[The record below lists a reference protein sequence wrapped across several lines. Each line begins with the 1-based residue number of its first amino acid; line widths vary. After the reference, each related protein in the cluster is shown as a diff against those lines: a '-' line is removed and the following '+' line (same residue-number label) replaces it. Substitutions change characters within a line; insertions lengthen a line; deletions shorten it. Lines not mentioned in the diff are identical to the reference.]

1 MQWDSLADP
10 SLTLSIPKNSTTY
23 TETKDNPVEKNGS
36 NASTIS
42 LVAMVF
48 VLLLLVIIVV
58 IVFVVVMRNRA
69 RVKNIKLDDKAQ
81 IQGSDTQNG
90 DHQLPN
96 VNTLE
101 ISNPSYIYQRRKKAT
116 ATEIGGIYSQV
127 TTDKMYDEVK
137 GGNVTIITV
146 ATDGQVITG
155 AYNIVTPLTLPPV
168 RSTSEIIESAAYA
181 SIQANSNQT

>member
-58 IVFVVVMRNRA
+58 TVFVVVMRNRA
-69 RVKNIKLDDKAQ
+69 RVKNMKLDDKAQ

-90 DHQLPN
+90 DHQFPN

-101 ISNPSYIYQRRKKAT
+101 ISNPSYIYQSRKKS
-116 ATEIGGIYSQV
+116 YCH
-127 TTDKMYDEVK
+127 
-137 GGNVTIITV
+137 
-146 ATDGQVITG
+146 
-155 AYNIVTPLTLPPV
+155 
-168 RSTSEIIESAAYA
+168 
-181 SIQANSNQT
+181 